1 MSSIIIET
9 SITFFVPAT
18 IHFSICPICLQ
29 NNLSRICL
37 LDSSAILWDI
47 DVDDKAQQIS
57 EPISQVVFKLKIVL
71 DLFSILHA
79 IHRTE
84 CKDAGS
90 SDMIFQSIWKV
101 IFYTAVHWIH
111 LKIEWWKNEDKGS
124 GNMILSKYLQSLTIA
139 LPQLQ
144 IAFKGDSWTWKD
156 ERSYTRSAFT

>member
-1 MSSIIIET
+1 MFSFLWRLLNVSSIIIET

-79 IHRTE
+79 KHRAE

-101 IFYTAVHWIH
+101 ILYTGYI
-111 LKIEWWKNEDKGS
+111 
-124 GNMILSKYLQSLTIA
+124 
-139 LPQLQ
+139 
-144 IAFKGDSWTWKD
+144 
-156 ERSYTRSAFT
+156 